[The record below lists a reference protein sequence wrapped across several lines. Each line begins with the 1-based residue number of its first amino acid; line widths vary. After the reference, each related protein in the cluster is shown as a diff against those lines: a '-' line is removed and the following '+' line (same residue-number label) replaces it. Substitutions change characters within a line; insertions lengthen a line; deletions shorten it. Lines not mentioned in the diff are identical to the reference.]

1 MRSLNRPMFRMGGPI
16 KEGVM
21 HGIREPYRGGGVA
34 LVGNPVYPKTNGRE
48 HHAIIQP
55 TSLETVQARNQGMIH
70 PAMLRHLIPG
80 KKYFKWLNRIP
91 GFSKT
96 INQAPKKIKGAWGIL
111 QPKLPK
117 GGISGSTTG
126 SAWLRGP
133 ANILSNIKKAGPLYK
148 KAWQKAPYTT
158 LATHLWP
165 APYAAKYLIEG
176 AKKIP
181 WKELSP
187 TKGFESLGETIF
199 GKKEDDKNTDT
210 DTGTGT
216 GTTDNT
222 NLPSVKKVL
231 TDAELKIIEE
241 TKLKNAKAAKDKRV
255 NDLLEIMNYDK
266 SRKNA
271 AYDALIDA
279 SEVIRETGFKDE
291 SILPIVKATS
301 ARFDKPEQIKEA
313 VGLMMAKGEIEK
325 DIAAGKGGTLKQNAK
340 DLYNAGVFK
349 SEKEALEHLSQAK
362 SMREKAVDWAA
373 RQKKVIDQTT
383 VIDVMADE
391 YGIRPT
397 VLTSEDEMEKEQ
409 KKDTYVDDLTVFK
422 QLKKV
427 QKLDPGYY
435 VIGRAGFIIN
445 SDGTIKQVLG

>member
-1 MRSLNRPMFRMGGPI
+1 MKKPHVLNRPMFNKGGTSAYGRGI
-16 KEGVM
+16 ASNLVTDEQRVRYNTGGRVGLQEGSNWKFSETGLGKTIGGIGDALWYQIPGALADPFNLASNKLVEWTTGYNPGLSARK
-21 HGIREPYRGGGVA
+21 GIRRQKDELFGVDRA
-34 LVGNPVYPKTNGRE
+34 NRMTDEDVNKNILF
-48 HHAIIQP
+48 
-55 TSLETVQARNQGMIH
+55 GMEFD
-70 PAMLRHLIPG
+70 ATEG
-80 KKYFKWLNRIP
+80 WRIP
-91 GFSKT
+91 SM
-96 INQAPKKIKGAWGIL
+96 
-111 QPKLPK
+111 
-117 GGISGSTTG
+117 
-126 SAWLRGP
+126 
-133 ANILSNIKKAGPLYK
+133 
-148 KAWQKAPYTT
+148 
-158 LATHLWP
+158 
-165 APYAAKYLIEG
+165 
-176 AKKIP
+176 
-181 WKELSP
+181 
-187 TKGFESLGETIF
+187 
-199 GKKEDDKNTDT
+199 KKEIEKKDDKPND
-210 DTGTGT
+210 
-216 GTTDNT
+216 
-222 NLPSVKKVL
+222 LPSVKKVL
-231 TDAELKIIEE
+231 TDAEKKLIEDI
-241 TKLKNAKAAKDKRV
+241 KLKNAKAAKDKRV

-422 QLKKV
+422 RIKKV
-427 QKLDPGYY
+427 KKLDPGYY

>member
-1 MRSLNRPMFRMGGPI
+1 MKKPHILNRPMFNKGGTSAYGRGI
-16 KEGVM
+16 ASNLVTEEQRVRYNTGGRVGLQEGSNWKFSETGLGKTIGGIGDALWYQIPGALADPFNLASNKLVEWTTGYNPGLSARK
-21 HGIREPYRGGGVA
+21 GIRRQKDALFGVDRA
-34 LVGNPVYPKTNGRE
+34 NRMTDEDVNKNILF
-48 HHAIIQP
+48 
-55 TSLETVQARNQGMIH
+55 GMEFD
-70 PAMLRHLIPG
+70 ATEG
-80 KKYFKWLNRIP
+80 WRIP
-91 GFSKT
+91 SM
-96 INQAPKKIKGAWGIL
+96 
-111 QPKLPK
+111 
-117 GGISGSTTG
+117 
-126 SAWLRGP
+126 
-133 ANILSNIKKAGPLYK
+133 
-148 KAWQKAPYTT
+148 
-158 LATHLWP
+158 
-165 APYAAKYLIEG
+165 
-176 AKKIP
+176 
-181 WKELSP
+181 
-187 TKGFESLGETIF
+187 
-199 GKKEDDKNTDT
+199 KKEIEKKDDKPND
-210 DTGTGT
+210 
-216 GTTDNT
+216 
-222 NLPSVKKVL
+222 LPSVKKVL
-231 TDAELKIIEE
+231 TDAEKKLIEDI
-241 TKLKNAKAAKDKRV
+241 KLKNAKAAKDKRV

-422 QLKKV
+422 RIKKL

>member
-1 MRSLNRPMFRMGGPI
+1 MRTLNRPMFKMGGPI
-16 KEGVM
+16 KEGIM
-21 HGIREPYRGGGVA
+21 HGIREPRKSGGRTGFVNAGEVYKNKNVGSQDGRNWKFWETGLGKTIGGVGDA
-34 LVGNPVYPKTNGRE
+34 LWY
-48 HHAIIQP
+48 Q
-55 TSLETVQARNQGMIH
+55 
-70 PAMLRHLIPG
+70 IPG
-80 KKYFKWLNRIP
+80 ALADPFNLASNKLVEWTTGYNPGLSARKGIRRQKDELFGVDRANRMTDEDVNKNILFGMEFDATEGWRIP
-91 GFSKT
+91 SM
-96 INQAPKKIKGAWGIL
+96 
-111 QPKLPK
+111 
-117 GGISGSTTG
+117 
-126 SAWLRGP
+126 
-133 ANILSNIKKAGPLYK
+133 
-148 KAWQKAPYTT
+148 
-158 LATHLWP
+158 
-165 APYAAKYLIEG
+165 
-176 AKKIP
+176 
-181 WKELSP
+181 
-187 TKGFESLGETIF
+187 
-199 GKKEDDKNTDT
+199 KKEIEKKDDKPND
-210 DTGTGT
+210 
-216 GTTDNT
+216 
-222 NLPSVKKVL
+222 LPSVKKVL
-231 TDAELKIIEE
+231 TDAEKKLIEDI
-241 TKLKNAKAAKDKRV
+241 KLKNAKAAKDKRV

-279 SEVIRETGFKDE
+279 SEVIRETGFKDK

-391 YGIRPT
+391 YGTRPT

-422 QLKKV
+422 RIKKL

>member
-48 HHAIIQP
+48 HHAVIEP
-55 TSLETVQARNQGMIH
+55 TSLETIQAQNRGMIH
-70 PAMLRHLIPG
+70 PAMLRRLIPG

-117 GGISGSTTG
+117 GGITGSTTG
-126 SAWLRGP
+126 SAWT
-133 ANILSNIKKAGPLYK
+133 AGP
-148 KAWQKAPYTT
+148 
-158 LATHLWP
+158 
-165 APYAAKYLIEG
+165 AKYLSKLKGIGPVAKNLWNQHRYKTLIGGGMGAPYIIEG
-176 AKKIP
+176 AKNLPWDKIGGAVTHP
-181 WKELSP
+181 IKQWGKV
-187 TKGFESLGETIF
+187 F
-199 GKKEDDKNTDT
+199 GIGDDENTDTNKKTDT
-210 DTGTGT
+210 DT
-216 GTTDNT
+216 TDKT
-222 NLPSVKKVL
+222 NLPSVEKVL
-231 TDAELKIIEE
+231 TDAELKIIEDI
-241 TKLKNAKAAKDKRV
+241 KLKNAKAAKDKRV